1 MGTFGPGPAV
11 PAASEPAGA
20 ATEGGTGVTPA
31 APGVGEGSP
40 SGPSPSV
47 AVTGSVAGSAGD
59 EPAGAAVVG
68 WTSSDAPALKVYFET
83 GSAGVSSEFAEKAS
97 ELVAY
102 LKEHANA
109 QAVISGF
116 NDSTGD
122 PERNAELSKERAEAV
137 QAALVAAGVPQER
150 TVLEKP
156 VDATGTAGTDS
167 ASRRVEVVVR
177 Q

>member
-1 MGTFGPGPAV
+1 M
-11 PAASEPAGA
+11 SN
-20 ATEGGTGVTPA
+20 
-31 APGVGEGSP
+31 
-40 SGPSPSV
+40 SG
-47 AVTGSVAGSAGD
+47 
-59 EPAGAAVVG
+59 
-68 WTSSDAPALKVYFET
+68 
-83 GSAGVSSEFAEKAS
+83 